1 MTYTHK
7 NTWNWGQTHT
17 IVYWNGVGLVNVSVE
32 NETPE
37 RATIHGVSV
46 LPGYRKRGYGTTLLR
61 LAEKEAKKMGCT
73 WVELTTIKG
82 GFEERWY
89 REHGYNDI
97 PGEDVDGM
105 ICLGKE
111 LK

>member
-17 IVYWNGVGLVNVSVE
+17 IVWWNGVGLVNVSVE

-46 LPGYRKRGYGTTLLR
+46 LPSYRKHGYGTTLLT
-61 LAEKEAKKMGCT
+61 LAEKEAKKMGAT
-73 WVELTTIKG
+73 RVGIATEPNSWLED
-82 GFEERWY
+82 WY
-89 REHGYNDI
+89 KRLGYEFDSYDENNLI
-97 PGEDVDGM
+97 V
-105 ICLGKE
+105 LSKN
-111 LK
+111 L